1 MRELVAQDKQIQY
14 AANAIK
20 HYRAKKVPDYLDKD
34 SHNRKLSA
42 ITGSAN
48 GGNHGSTHN
57 SKRHIVNV
65 DDTSKINYEMI
76 KNSPGNLPML
86 DQQDQGVPNNNNATT
101 TTDSEINTLKTK
113 MYKSKL
119 YEMNDDF
126 LESIS
131 EKILKI
137 NKDKSDDDDDDI
149 PLSYQ
154 LEWLRQIQDN
164 LKDEY
169 HLLVNEEKKWFVLKE
184 LLLDANAEL
193 DLFSAQ
199 DEKKTTIKLG
209 SVNIPSNSNSNAM
222 VFNRS
227 KRQKIA
233 NVNTGNNPSNII

>member
-1 MRELVAQDKQIQY
+1 MKELLAQDKQVQY
-14 AANAIK
+14 AANAIR
-20 HYRAKKVPDYLDKD
+20 HYREKKIPDYLDKD

-86 DQQDQGVPNNNNATT
+86 DQQDKGVPGNNVTA

-113 MYKSKL
+113 MYKNKL

-137 NKDKSDDDDDDI
+137 NKHKSDDVDDDDI
-149 PLSYQ
+149 PLNYQ
-154 LEWLRQIQDN
+154 LEWLSQIKDN
-164 LKDEY
+164 LFGEY
-169 HLLVNEEKKWFVLKE
+169 HSLVNEEKKWFILKE

-233 NVNTGNNPSNII
+233 NVTTGNNPSNII